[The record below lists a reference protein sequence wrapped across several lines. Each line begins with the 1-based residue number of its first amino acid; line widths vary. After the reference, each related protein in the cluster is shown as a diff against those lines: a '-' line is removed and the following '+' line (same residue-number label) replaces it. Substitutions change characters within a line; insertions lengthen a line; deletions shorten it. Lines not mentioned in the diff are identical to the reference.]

1 MGYRMW
7 RKSGPIL
14 STEGKS
20 GFFDI
25 PYGEL
30 KAQKLDIWL
39 PEGEGP
45 FPVIISIHG
54 GGFVACDKRQK
65 DMTDPMLEGLK
76 KGFAVA
82 ALNYRLAD
90 EAVFPEPVKDIKQ
103 AIRFLRAN
111 APVYRLKPDQMAA
124 WGGSAGGYM
133 VLMACL
139 FTDDRYYD
147 NELDPNLHVPAHI
160 AGGVAWYPL
169 TDMASCDEELAVNSV
184 VNRCLRREITDVCGE
199 YEPAVPM
206 TLESE
211 FPFYNC
217 EGWLS
222 LFLGCP
228 VDSGDETVKKASP
241 LYAVHKHM
249 PPVLIQHGSGDE
261 IVPMQQSIRFALKAN
276 TCCEEER
283 VKVEILPDAVHS
295 SVLFETKENLER
307 VFAFISDILE
317 IRETESR
324 TLRR

>member
-14 STEGKS
+14 PTEGKR

-25 PYGEL
+25 SYGESE
-30 KAQKLDIWL
+30 AQKLDIWL

-54 GGFVACDKRQK
+54 GGFVACGKRQK
-65 DMTDPMLEGLK
+65 DMTAPMLEGLK
-76 KGFAVA
+76 QGFAVA

-103 AIRFLRAN
+103 AIRFLKAN
-111 APVYRLKPDQMAA
+111 APIYRLKPDQMAA

-133 VLMACL
+133 ALMACL
-139 FTDDRYYD
+139 FADDPYYD
-147 NELDPNLHVPAHI
+147 QELDPNLHVSAQI

-184 VNRCLRREITDVCGE
+184 VNRYFRKEVTDVCVE

-211 FPFYNC
+211 FPFYNR
-217 EGWLS
+217 EGWLTR
-222 LFLGCP
+222 FLGCP
-228 VDSGDETVKKASP
+228 VDSGDETVRKASP
-241 LYAVHKHM
+241 LYAVHDHM

-261 IVPMQQSIRFALKAN
+261 IVPMQQSIRFALYAN
-276 TCCEEER
+276 TCCGEER
-283 VKVEILPDAVHS
+283 VTVEILPNAVHS

-317 IRETESR
+317 IRESAAER
-324 TLRR
+324 

>member
-1 MGYRMW
+1 MGYRIW

-14 STEGKS
+14 PTDGKN

-25 PYGEL
+25 SYGES

-39 PEGEGP
+39 PEGKGP
-45 FPVIISIHG
+45 FPVIITIHG
-54 GGFVACDKRQK
+54 GGFVAGDKRQK
-65 DMTDPMLEGLK
+65 DMIAPMLKGLK

-90 EAVFPEPVKDIKQ
+90 EAAFPEPVKDIKQ
-103 AIRFLRAN
+103 AIRFLKAN
-111 APVYRLKPDQMAA
+111 AQIYHLKSDQMVT

-184 VNRCLRREITDVCGE
+184 VNRYLRKEITDVCGE
-199 YEPAVPM
+199 YELAMPM

-217 EGWLS
+217 ERWLS

-228 VDSGDETVKKASP
+228 VNSGDENVKKASP
-241 LYAVHKHM
+241 LYAVHAHM

-276 TCCEEER
+276 ACCEEER

-307 VFAFISDILE
+307 VFAFISYILE
-317 IRETESR
+317 IREPAAER
-324 TLRR
+324 

>member
-14 STEGKS
+14 STEGKR

-25 PYGEL
+25 SYGES

-54 GGFVACDKRQK
+54 GAFVACDKRQK
-65 DMTDPMLEGLK
+65 DMVTPMLEGLK

-90 EAVFPEPVKDIKQ
+90 EAAFPEPVKDIKQ
-103 AIRFLRAN
+103 AIRFLKAN
-111 APVYRLKPDQMAA
+111 APAYRLKPDQMAV

-133 VLMACL
+133 ALMACL
-139 FTDDRYYD
+139 FPDDPYYD
-147 NELDPNLHVPAHI
+147 NERDPNLHVSAHI

-169 TDMASCDEELAVNSV
+169 TDIALCDEELAVNSV
-184 VNRCLRREITDVCGE
+184 VNRYLRKEITDVCGE
-199 YEPAVPM
+199 YETAVPV
-206 TLESE
+206 TLDSE

-222 LFLGCP
+222 LFLGCRAN
-228 VDSGDETVKKASP
+228 SGDETVKKASP
-241 LYAVHKHM
+241 LYAVHDHM

-261 IVPMQQSIRFALKAN
+261 IVPMQQSVRFALKAN
-276 TCCEEER
+276 ACCEEER
-283 VKVEILPDAVHS
+283 VKVEILPDAIHS
-295 SVLFETKENLER
+295 SVLFETKENLDR
-307 VFAFISDILE
+307 VFAFISGILE
-317 IRETESR
+317 LREQAAEQ
-324 TLRR
+324 